1 MFVDRS
7 PNHVVI
13 TMKGVP
19 NTFRL
24 KLTIPFDSA
33 RKMMAIIVKNSKGE
47 YMTYVKGADTS
58 ILPRLEFK
66 PD

>member
-1 MFVDRS
+1 
-7 PNHVVI
+7 
-13 TMKGVP
+13 MKGVP
-19 NTFRL
+19 NTFRI

-33 RKMMAIIVKNSKGE
+33 RKMMAIIVKNPKGE

-66 PD
+66 SG